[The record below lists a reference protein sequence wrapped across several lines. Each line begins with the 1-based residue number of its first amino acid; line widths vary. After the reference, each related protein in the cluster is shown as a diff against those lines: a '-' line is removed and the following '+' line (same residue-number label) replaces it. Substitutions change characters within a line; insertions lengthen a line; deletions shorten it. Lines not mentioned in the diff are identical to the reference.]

1 MSKVLTRRQARWL
14 EIQSAYYFVNEHL
27 KGTKNTTDGP
37 SRRLDYEIGS
47 ERLVDHLL
55 ATTRV
60 EPFVDLILAIIG
72 AQAVHSLALDL
83 SMKLVD

>member
-14 EIQSAYYFVNEHL
+14 EIQTAYYFVNEQL
-27 KGTKNTTDGP
+27 KGTKNTTDGT
-37 SRRLDYEIGS
+37 SKRLDYEIGS

-55 ATTRV
+55 AATPV

-72 AQAVHSLALDL
+72 AQAVRSLAFDL
-83 SMKLVD
+83 SMKPVD